1 MTAPDQAFYDFEF
14 TYSNRGIHTFI
25 MLNNLRPLLDSNPS
39 HEEKC
44 RFAELSLSAT
54 LG

>member
-25 MLNNLRPLLDSNPS
+25 MLNNANFCPSPQYLRNS
-39 HEEKC
+39 
-44 RFAELSLSAT
+44 FT
-54 LG
+54 TG